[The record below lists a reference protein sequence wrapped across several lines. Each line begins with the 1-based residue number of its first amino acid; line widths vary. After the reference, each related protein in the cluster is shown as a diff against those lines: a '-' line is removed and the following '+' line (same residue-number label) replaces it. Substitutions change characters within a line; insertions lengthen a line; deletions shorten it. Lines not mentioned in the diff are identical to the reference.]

1 MSTSSVNSVKDIR
14 GTKTERCLVAAY
26 VSESTAYTRYTFYA
40 AQADKEN
47 YFPIGVIFR
56 ETADN
61 ELRHAKVF
69 FKMLQGGSVNVDLD
83 VDSGVI
89 GDTATNLAIASEE
102 ERVEGVEQY
111 MASAKVA
118 DEEGFPEIAEHFRAI
133 AKIEETHRRRFD
145 IYLKQ
150 VKEGTVWKRE
160 KPIKWKC
167 LVCGYIYEGTTPPDP
182 CPACD
187 HPYQHYMALDVALD

>member
-1 MSTSSVNSVKDIR
+1 MSTSSVKDIR

-26 VSESTAYTRYTFYA
+26 VSESTAFTRYTFYA

-47 YFPIGVIFR
+47 YFPIGEIFR

>member
-1 MSTSSVNSVKDIR
+1 MSTSSVKDIR

>member
-1 MSTSSVNSVKDIR
+1 MSTSIKDIR

-47 YFPIGVIFR
+47 YFPIGQIFR

-160 KPIKWKC
+160 KTIKWKC

>member
-1 MSTSSVNSVKDIR
+1 MSTSIKDIR